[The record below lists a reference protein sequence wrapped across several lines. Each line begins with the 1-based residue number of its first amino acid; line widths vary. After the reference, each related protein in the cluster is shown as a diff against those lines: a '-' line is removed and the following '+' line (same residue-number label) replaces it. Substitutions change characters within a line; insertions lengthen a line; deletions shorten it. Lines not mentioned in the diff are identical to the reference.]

1 MEKQLFEKNRIIGIL
16 ATQLI
21 VNSQDISKKK
31 KKKKKSVTILLRE
44 IALIKIKIMTPCMK
58 KKESKVYQTTK

>member
-31 KKKKKSVTILLRE
+31 KKKKKSRQ
-44 IALIKIKIMTPCMK
+44 KIIERNRINK
-58 KKESKVYQTTK
+58 